1 MTFVRAL
8 LLTATALTALS
19 ASEKSL
25 YHWSEDVP
33 GFSRTRVLSDGE
45 RERRVHYGR
54 LTAVETSVDLDQDNA
69 LVLRQVSDGSS
80 FLQLILNRHQ
90 ELVDCEYLKDP
101 RAVSRFFRNL
111 AEDFAC
117 AEHRSSLHRGNGSV
131 LCELSSLSTPP
142 STNDTFRLIRSARD
156 VGADWKELLDLR
168 LLRRKCRKL
177 HRQIRLALRE
187 QQGTAGKSH
196 PDETSV
202 DTEDGAESLDVDSN
216 QVEVPTAPKTS
227 FQLLRK
233 KRDLFLYPGTNWCGS
248 GNSARKFTEL
258 GVNARADRCC
268 RDHDHCPFTIEAFKK
283 KFHLFN
289 YRFHTVSHC
298 ECDERF
304 RSCLK
309 MGNNAASHM
318 VGKLYFNI
326 VQTKCFTFKKQDV
339 CHRRSWWGKCVQR
352 SREKVALLRDG
363 MSF

>member
-1 MTFVRAL
+1 
-8 LLTATALTALS
+8 
-19 ASEKSL
+19 
-25 YHWSEDVP
+25 VP

-101 RAVSRFFRNL
+101 RAV
-111 AEDFAC
+111 
-117 AEHRSSLHRGNGSV
+117 LHRGNGSV

-187 QQGTAGKSH
+187 QQGTAGK
-196 PDETSV
+196 
-202 DTEDGAESLDVDSN
+202 
-216 QVEVPTAPKTS
+216 
-227 FQLLRK
+227 K

-298 ECDERF
+298 ECDE
-304 RSCLK
+304 
-309 MGNNAASHM
+309 
-318 VGKLYFNI
+318 
-326 VQTKCFTFKKQDV
+326 
-339 CHRRSWWGKCVQR
+339 
-352 SREKVALLRDG
+352 
-363 MSF
+363 